1 MGGPIASLLDISRR
15 TLNNTAQGIRV
26 IGNNI
31 SNANNDSYNRREVQL
46 VDVTTRNPTETSFG
60 LGTRINVVA
69 RKYDQFTDKMHRG
82 TLSDLGRDS
91 VRTGLLERAEDPFS
105 VDRTLRSIGYEM
117 GQYFSAF
124 SAAQLDPTNAALRSQ
139 IITAGNNL
147 AQSIRMTYE
156 TLAGLQREADTRI
169 RLAVEE
175 VNSLT
180 TRIAELNV
188 EIQASETGAQQ
199 NLGLRDERERAMRE
213 LSQKVSYSSIEDAD
227 GKVLVYLSNGF
238 PLVTGSGTRRLETTA
253 SPSFGGFPPA
263 LDGGPLSTIV
273 WDADSTPGVSHINL
287 ENILRSGSGEIAGLL
302 QFRGVP
308 QTGNT
313 STFQALGDVVEVA
326 ARIEALTRNLL
337 IEHNN
342 IYRPLDGGVVASA
355 TPTGAP
361 PPFLGLW
368 KVDSTALID
377 SDSNNIVTSADL
389 AASGLSNFSSKLL
402 FSTQIP
408 GNLALAADEDPTPGV
423 VAFSPGNGGIA
434 RNLAEQ
440 RFVSTTFSAG
450 TFSQSGI
457 AEDIYVDTVSF
468 VGAKVARAKSELEVS
483 RSREQQMREIRAS
496 TSGVNLDEELAKLIS
511 IQRSYQAAA
520 RLIRT
525 GDELLQTVLQA
536 LG

>member
-46 VDVTTRNPTETSFG
+46 VDVTTRSATDTSFG
-60 LGTRINVVA
+60 LGARINVVA
-69 RKYDQFTDKMHRG
+69 RKYDQFADKMHRD
-82 TLSDLGRDS
+82 TISDLGRDS
-91 VRTGLLERAEDPFS
+91 TRTALLQRAEDPFS

-124 SAAQLDPTNAALRSQ
+124 AAAQLDPTNAALRSQ

-147 AQSIRMTYE
+147 AQSIRMTYD
-156 TLAGLQREADTRI
+156 TLATLQREADTRL

-180 TRIAELNV
+180 RNIAQLNV
-188 EIQASETGAQQ
+188 EIQQSESGAQE
-199 NLGLRDERERAMRE
+199 NLGLRDERERVMRE
-213 LSQKVSYSSIEDAD
+213 LSKKISYSSLEDSD
-227 GKVLVYLSNGF
+227 GKVLVYLANGF
-238 PLVTGSGTRRLETTA
+238 PLVTGSSTRQLEFTS

-263 LDGGPLSTIV
+263 LDGGPLGTVV
-273 WDADSTPGVSHINL
+273 WDADSTAAVSHINL
-287 ENILRSGSGEIAGLL
+287 ENALRSGTGEIAGLL

-308 QTGNT
+308 QTGDT

-326 ARIEALTRNLL
+326 SRIEAIARNLL
-337 IEHNN
+337 IDHNN
-342 IYRPLDGGVVASA
+342 LYRPLDGALVASA
-355 TPTGAP
+355 TPDGSP

-368 KVDSTALID
+368 SVDSTALVD
-377 SDSNNIVTSADL
+377 SDADNLVSAADL
-389 AASGLSNFSSKLL
+389 AASGLSNFSSRLL
-402 FSTQIP
+402 FTTQIP
-408 GNLALAADEDPTPGV
+408 GDLALAADEDPTLAA
-423 VAFSPGNGGIA
+423 VAFSPGNGEIA
-434 RNLAEQ
+434 EAIAEQ
-440 RFVSTTFSAG
+440 RFTSATFSAG
-450 TFSQSGI
+450 TFSQTGT
-457 AEDIYVDTVSF
+457 AEDIYIDTVTF
-468 VGAKVARAKSELEVS
+468 VGAKVARAKSDLEAS
-483 RSREQQMREIRAS
+483 RGREEQMNEIRVS

-511 IQRSYQAAA
+511 LQRSYQAAA